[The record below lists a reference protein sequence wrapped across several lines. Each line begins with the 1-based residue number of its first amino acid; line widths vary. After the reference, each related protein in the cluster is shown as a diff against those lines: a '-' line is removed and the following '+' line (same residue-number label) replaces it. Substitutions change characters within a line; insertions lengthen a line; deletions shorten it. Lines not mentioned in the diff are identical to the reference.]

1 MKRYIDIVHELQD
14 AIKDGYIMLE
24 PKNSNRM
31 LVYRYAGAKN
41 PEGWYSEDILD
52 VAQELYNDPKN
63 YKEFRMALDRA
74 KNETKEGK

>member
-14 AIKDGYIMLE
+14 AIKYGYIILE
-24 PKNSNRM
+24 PKNSNLM